1 MGPPDLDITKYG
13 WEIKDGVPAP
23 VTSTQPP
30 GPQDLMDVVRCG
42 CKSEGKACGSGI
54 CSGHHNKM
62 SCTVYCACSS
72 RDACLNPFT
81 ARVDDDEDD
90 YEKTQDEIEECER
103 DVGHSGVSSE
113 DEWH

>member
-1 MGPPDLDITKYG
+1 
-13 WEIKDGVPAP
+13 
-23 VTSTQPP
+23 
-30 GPQDLMDVVRCG
+30 
-42 CKSEGKACGSGI
+42 
-54 CSGHHNKM
+54 M
-62 SCTVYCACSS
+62 SFNVYCDCSS

-81 ARVDDDEDD
+81 AHVDDDEDD